1 MLSLDEEV
9 RLYTTN
15 AEREKYSLL
24 ATLFGI
30 IVALDF
36 LERAYVRDSITAAE
50 YSPACTRLLSQY
62 MTMLKLVK
70 DSIPSIEE
78 FMKRFQLDTP
88 AALHRI
94 KVGVPA
100 TVEHSSEAG
109 PETGKWIAETTQNFI
124 TFMDALKLRLRA
136 KDQLHPIL
144 QELVTGYAR
153 FKGSKEWEG
162 RSRMVGWLITL
173 NGMKASEELT
183 EEQSRQLLF
192 DVDYAYAEFFRSLSG
207 DKNDRD
213 DAFRAPS

>member
-1 MLSLDEEV
+1 MSSPLSLDEEA

-15 AEREKYSLL
+15 AEREKHESL
-24 ATLFGI
+24 ATLYGI
-30 IVALDF
+30 VVALDY
-36 LERAYVRDSITAAE
+36 LERAYVRDSVTAAE

-62 MTMLKLVK
+62 KTMLKLVGA
-70 DSIPSIEE
+70 DVPSIEE
-78 FMKRFQLDTP
+78 FMSRYRMDHP
-88 AALHRI
+88 AALHRL

-109 PETGKWIAETTQNFI
+109 PETGKWVAETTQSFI

-153 FKGSKEWEG
+153 FKGSKDWEG
-162 RSRMVGWLITL
+162 RSKMVGWLITL
-173 NGMKASEELT
+173 NGMKASEEIT

-192 DVDYAYAEFFRSLSG
+192 DVDHAYAEFFRSLSG
-207 DKNDRD
+207 KD
-213 DAFRAPS
+213 DAQ

>member
-70 DSIPSIEE
+70 DSIPSIED
-78 FMKRFQLDTP
+78 FMTRFRLDTP

>member
-1 MLSLDEEV
+1 MSGMTTLFSLDEEV

-15 AEREKYSLL
+15 AEREKYGLL

-30 IVALDF
+30 VISLDY
-36 LERAYVRDSITAAE
+36 LERAYVRDSVTAAE

-62 MTMLKLVK
+62 KTMLKLVG
-70 DSIPSIEE
+70 DTVPSIEE
-78 FMKRFQLDTP
+78 FMTKYRMDHP
-88 AALHRI
+88 AALHRL

-109 PETGKWIAETTQNFI
+109 PETGKWVAETTQSFI
-124 TFMDALKLRLRA
+124 TFMDALKLRMRA

-153 FKGSKEWEG
+153 FKGSKDWEG
-162 RSRMVGWLITL
+162 RSKMVSWLITL
-173 NGMKASEELT
+173 NGMKASEEIT

-192 DVDYAYAEFFRSLSG
+192 DIEHAYAEFFRSLSSKE
-207 DKNDRD
+207 DV
-213 DAFRAPS
+213 P